1 MILEKQSKKV
11 NSKKAYINSPGN
23 WKQTR
28 LPENIGSMGVGGRSK
43 GRRGREREK
52 GRVEANLREWV
63 SQVGVRTDV
72 RARKEIS

>member
-43 GRRGREREK
+43 GRRGRDKEKREK
-52 GRVEANLREWV
+52 GRVGESLWKWD
-63 SQVGVRTDV
+63 G
-72 RARKEIS
+72 